1 MLVTGRRATIGL
13 HFLVAQLWPTELEVG
28 DEEDSDEEDQAQDHR
43 ETVAE
48 YAFRREILVIWSV
61 AVHKQHNNN
70 TTCCARPYISFIF
83 NVILH
88 TAHLAYTTQHCN
100 WQQEVQLLQRPRY
113 CFYL

>member
-13 HFLVAQLWPTELEVG
+13 HFLVAQPWPTELEVG

-70 TTCCARPYISFIF
+70 TTCCAIY
-83 NVILH
+83 
-88 TAHLAYTTQHCN
+88 HL
-100 WQQEVQLLQRPRY
+100 
-113 CFYL
+113 YLT